1 MMGATLIPPV
11 IAPVRLVGYNIRSE
25 MVGQIRV
32 EVTQDGH
39 PVLAGLSF
47 TWSIQE
53 GGGFR

>member
-1 MMGATLIPPV
+1 MGATLIPPV